1 MATTNTLGLFVSPE
15 QYQAQQLAQQ
25 QAAEQQRAF
34 NFAQLSPRDQAVYGT
49 FLGAQQLGRGFS
61 GLLGVQDPQLQRIR
75 QREQIMQSINPA
87 DPESLMAGIQR
98 ASQSNDPEL
107 ALTLA
112 NYMREAASNVALTK
126 QRETEKVPQDIQI
139 AARIRQLT
147 ADRLKLPENERG
159 PIDAEIKRL
168 EKLGRQGSTD
178 KVEQLRDLYVAEEDA
193 VRKAQ
198 AKAAPSQ
205 TVGLDGLPM
214 ATRVAVNVDD
224 DPEVRAI
231 RSLIRVATGDK
242 EGKEVEVVAK
252 ATALAD
258 TVSSDRN
265 SATWKEKYKTEL
277 TRLTAD
283 KDTEKTTD
291 AIANA
296 TALANATGNPK
307 DSAEWKNEF
316 NTQLKRLTT
325 KEIADKYSPEAQK
338 LIDAGYIPGS
348 PSFISKMDELIR
360 GNGNK
365 ANLTVVGEI
374 KSGVDK
380 GKPVYV
386 DEVNDQQFIYSKD
399 SSGKQ
404 VRKLVSDVDVDR
416 MTSQITASASS
427 STSPGVKA
435 FREKLGGL
443 DAKDVESARAN
454 RDNAI
459 AALNTLNELTRLDQQ
474 GVTSGAFADG
484 RIGAVNL
491 LNTLG
496 LVSNRDAG
504 TLANSQTFNK
514 VSGDLILAT
523 LGGKLGA
530 GFSNEDRK
538 FITGLVPQLET
549 SRKARQQLIN
559 FMAKKNQ
566 LIIDEAIR
574 LEDYAR
580 ENDGLKGFKPKIP
593 IVNAPAPG
601 SVQALSDSE
610 LKAAIEKAKKGK

>member
-1 MATTNTLGLFVSPE
+1 MATSDFLGLFVSPE

-75 QREQIMQSINPA
+75 QRDQLMQSINPA
-87 DPESLMAGIQR
+87 DPASLMAGIKAATNAGDQ
-98 ASQSNDPEL
+98 EL
-107 ALTLA
+107 ALSLTDFMNKQGSEMALA
-112 NYMREAASNVALTK
+112 AQRTAQANRERTQALPAGIQEAARVAEIERTLSKLDKVNDATEIKALT
-126 QRETEKVPQDIQI
+126 EEK
-139 AARIRQLT
+139 ARLQ
-147 ADRLKLPENERG
+147 K
-159 PIDAEIKRL
+159 
-168 EKLGRQGSTD
+168 S
-178 KVEQLRDLYVAEEDA
+178 
-193 VRKAQ
+193 
-198 AKAAPSQ
+198 AKAA
-205 TVGLDGLPM
+205 GL
-214 ATRVAVNVDD
+214 TDD
-224 DPEVRAI
+224 EKKAAAYANNISADPDSKEWKDAFGNALNR
-231 RSLIRVATGDK
+231 LIFGK
-242 EGKEVEVVAK
+242 EGA
-252 ATALAD
+252 
-258 TVSSDRN
+258 
-265 SATWKEKYKTEL
+265 
-277 TRLTAD
+277 
-283 KDTEKTTD
+283 EKTTD
-291 AIANA
+291 AIVNA
-296 TALANATGNPK
+296 SALADATGKPK
-307 DSAEWKNEF
+307 TSVEWKNEF

-348 PSFISKMDELIR
+348 PSFVSKMDELIR

-365 ANLTVVGEI
+365 ANLTVVGEV

-380 GKPVYV
+380 GKAVYV
-386 DEVNDQQFIYSKD
+386 DETNDQQFVYDFKD
-399 SSGKQ
+399 GKQ
-404 VRKLVSDVDVDR
+404 VRKPFVGDVDR
-416 MTSQITASASS
+416 VTSQVTASATS

>member
-1 MATTNTLGLFVSPE
+1 MATSDFLGLFVSPE

-112 NYMREAASNVALTK
+112 NYMRDAASNVALAK

-214 ATRVAVNVDD
+214 ATPAPVNVDN

-242 EGKEVEVVAK
+242 EGKEIEVVAK

-265 SATWKEKYKTEL
+265 SAAWKEKYKTEL

-291 AIANA
+291 AIVNA
-296 TALANATGNPK
+296 TALADATGKPK
-307 DSAEWKNEF
+307 TSVEWKNEF
-316 NTQLKRLTT
+316 NNQLKRLTT

-348 PSFISKMDELIR
+348 PSFISKMDEVIAKDLRESEGKDQITSI
-360 GNGNK
+360 GETVAGNK
-365 ANLTVVGEI
+365 EGLPAGLKVYTNKTSKTQYVLRDGKEVPYYGSVEPPGKTTVEVKNIMPGQGKDGPKGISAFRNEVIQSI
-374 KSGVDK
+374 KPFRDTVTGADSALAS
-380 GKPVYV
+380 
-386 DEVNDQQFIYSKD
+386 IKD
-399 SSGKQ
+399 SMKNKNYISFNAARTQ
-404 VRKLVSDVDVDR
+404 L
-416 MTSQITASASS
+416 A
-427 STSPGVKA
+427 KA
-435 FREKLGGL
+435 LGDNTLSRNDIEQAGADPSILGGL
-443 DAKDVESARAN
+443 YDKASTLFTGTPSPDTQKKIESTIKIIRKLAVEKANAELGVQRQLGIRAGYTEQDIN
-454 RDNAI
+454 M
-459 AALNTLNELTRLDQQ
+459 
-474 GVTSGAFADG
+474 AF
-484 RIGAVNL
+484 N
-491 LNTLG
+491 
-496 LVSNRDAG
+496 
-504 TLANSQTFNK
+504 FP
-514 VSGDLILAT
+514 
-523 LGGKLGA
+523 
-530 GFSNEDRK
+530 E
-538 FITGLVPQLET
+538 ITGGDGAAKPENKKTVPFNALP
-549 SRKARQQLIN
+549 
-559 FMAKKNQ
+559 KK
-566 LIIDEAIR
+566 
-574 LEDYAR
+574 
-580 ENDGLKGFKPKIP
+580 
-593 IVNAPAPG
+593 
-601 SVQALSDSE
+601 
-610 LKAAIEKAKKGK
+610 